1 MHVQAKATACHK
13 QVDDLVDAKKLPLGW
28 FATLPGSFADKIWA
42 TGVTWIFAIFTP
54 GSRIPTHRAAAV
66 PTPQSRQFWPRRR
79 FWRAYG
85 AFEAGPQSTHI
96 VAHDNPRVSPRQSPP
111 PGGRKL
117 PFGTV
122 WSVFGVRPRS
132 ILVHRVNQKFR
143 RFDPQGPGFDPRR
156 GPPGGGGGGRNART
170 STQ

>member
-1 MHVQAKATACHK
+1 MTCLEKAVNYVCMYVQAKATACHK

-28 FATLPGSFADKIWA
+28 FATHPGSFADKIWA
-42 TGVTWIFAIFTP
+42 TGVTWIFAICTP

-66 PTPQSRQFWPRRR
+66 PTPQSHQFSPRRR
-79 FWRAYG
+79 FWRAFG

-117 PFGTV
+117 PYGTIR
-122 WSVFGVRPRS
+122 SVFGACRRS
-132 ILVHRVNQKFR
+132 ILDDRCDQDFR
-143 RFDPQGPGFDPRR
+143 IL
-156 GPPGGGGGGRNART
+156 PPGTRF
-170 STQ
+170 